1 MKNKYGTVYYIAPE
15 VLKQKY
21 DNKCDI
27 WSAGVIL
34 FIMLCGYPP
43 FNGKTDDDIYKK
55 IEIGSFEFKPND
67 WKKVSQEAKDLIKE
81 MLKYDPKDRL
91 TA

>member
-1 MKNKYGTVYYIAPE
+1 
-15 VLKQKY
+15 
-21 DNKCDI
+21 
-27 WSAGVIL
+27 
-34 FIMLCGYPP
+34 MLCGYPP

-67 WKKVSQEAKDLIKE
+67 WKKVSHEVNFKIQAKDLIKE